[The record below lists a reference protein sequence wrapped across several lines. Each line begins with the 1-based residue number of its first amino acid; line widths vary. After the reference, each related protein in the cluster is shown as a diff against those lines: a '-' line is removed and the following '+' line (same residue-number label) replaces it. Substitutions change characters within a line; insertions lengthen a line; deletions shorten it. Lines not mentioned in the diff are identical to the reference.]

1 MSEKLWQ
8 GRFSEKTASVVEAF
22 TSSIQIDRRLY
33 DHDIQ
38 GSIAHCKTLA
48 KAAIITDSEA
58 SEIISG
64 LEAIKQEIEAGRF
77 QFADSL
83 EDIHMHIESRLVEIA
98 GPVGRKLHTA
108 RSRNDQIALDVRMYL
123 RVATG
128 DIIRRLIR
136 LQHVLVALAKEHITT
151 ILPGYTHLQRAQPI
165 LLSHHLMAYYEMF
178 GRDAERLEGCL
189 QRINVMPLGSAAL
202 AGTTYPIDRSY
213 TAELL
218 GFEQISAN
226 SVDAVSDRDFILEFL
241 SCAGICMI
249 HFSRL
254 SEELILWSTAEFNFI
269 ELPDAF
275 ATGSSI
281 MPQKKNPD
289 VPELVRGKTGAV
301 IGNLMALL
309 TMMKSLPLSYNRDM
323 QEDKA
328 PLFATVDTLTAC
340 IGIYCDMLPEIKFKE
355 AVMAQAASRG
365 FLDATDLADYL
376 VARGLAFREAH
387 HLVGEAVSFAL
398 ARNKELYQ
406 LSLEQLQSF
415 SALIGEDVF
424 SFLQTRQMVERR
436 TSWGGTA
443 GKNVRLAIAAAER
456 KLESRKDALIFNPQA
471 DAGREP

>member
-8 GRFSEKTASVVEAF
+8 GRFSEKTARVVEAF
-22 TSSIQIDRRLY
+22 TSSIQIDQRLY
-33 DHDIQ
+33 AYDIQ

-48 KAAIITDSEA
+48 KAAIITETEA
-58 SEIISG
+58 SAIISG
-64 LEAIKQEIEAGRF
+64 LETIKQEIETGRF
-77 QFADSL
+77 QFDDSL

-108 RSRNDQIALDVRMYL
+108 RSRNDQVALDVRMYL

-128 DIIRRLIR
+128 DIIGRLFR
-136 LQHVLVALAKEHITT
+136 LQQVLVALAKQHITT
-151 ILPGYTHLQRAQPI
+151 IMPGYTHMQRAQPI
-165 LLSHHLMAYYEMF
+165 LLAHHLMAYYEMF
-178 GRDAERLEGCL
+178 ARDMERLEGCL
-189 QRINVMPLGSAAL
+189 QRINVMPLGCAAL
-202 AGTTYPIDRSY
+202 AGTTYPIDRRY

-218 GFEQISAN
+218 GFADIAAN

-249 HFSRL
+249 HFSRF

-269 ELPDAF
+269 ELPDSF

-289 VPELVRGKTGAV
+289 VPELVRGKTGVV

-328 PLFATVDTLTAC
+328 PLFDTVDTLTAC
-340 IGIYCDMLPEIKFKE
+340 IGIYCDMLPEIKFKVS
-355 AVMAQAASRG
+355 AMLQAASRG

-398 ARNKELYQ
+398 ARKKELHQ
-406 LSLEQLQSF
+406 LSLAQLQSF
-415 SALIGEDVF
+415 SALIREDVF
-424 SFLQTRQMVERR
+424 SFLQTHQMVERR
-436 TSWGGTA
+436 TSAGGTA
-443 GKNVRLAIAAAER
+443 GKNVRLAITAAEK
-456 KLESRKDALIFNPQA
+456 KLARQKDSLPEFDN
-471 DAGREP
+471 